1 MRLEDEELTGRET
14 AQDAGITAVAMGG
27 HPFVPGWP
35 LQGGD
40 CSAMAGREHFSGR
53 VSRQQSPV
61 DLPPRLDD
69 ASAPHGNK
77 IRGLG
82 NNEPFMKIHFK
93 RAEPAGRSRLPV
105 LVSARSIRPPV
116 LGLC

>member
-1 MRLEDEELTGRET
+1 
-14 AQDAGITAVAMGG
+14 
-27 HPFVPGWP
+27 
-35 LQGGD
+35 
-40 CSAMAGREHFSGR
+40 
-53 VSRQQSPV
+53 
-61 DLPPRLDD
+61 LPPRLDD

-116 LGLC
+116 LALC

>member
-27 HPFVPGWP
+27 HPFVPAWP

-82 NNEPFMKIHFK
+82 NNEPFMKFISKERNRQDVAVYLF
-93 RAEPAGRSRLPV
+93 LF
-105 LVSARSIRPPV
+105 L
-116 LGLC
+116 LGAFGLLF